1 MPSTT
6 RRQQRM
12 MAADYARA
20 SKGQKTTTGMTL
32 GQLADFRR
40 LAPKRKKR
48 GKKRA

>member
-32 GQLADFRR
+32 GQLADFRH
-40 LAPKRKKR
+40 LKLKRKK